1 MLLEWHRRLKIIQ
14 QFIISEYNKRLVL
27 KTVKNLNHSKL
38 LPNALHGC
46 ILFLIV
52 LETTA
57 KGDPGAESSS
67 TLAPCMAWLDCRK
80 ELEWV
85 LLFHSQK
92 LSEEPLLRA
101 SPEEL
106 DSDLLVNTQWKLL
119 TDFILQKDA
128 EHRSHQQ
135 LVNIKIHKGWLTDIM
150 FYCCSTWLFW
160 CSAFFIKGR
169 SMFRWKWSCV
179 NISSAGR
186 HTQQPDSKPCRHQ
199 WVNRAVSHWN
209 SLLYIQYLLQVW
221 AL

>member
-27 KTVKNLNHSKL
+27 KTVKNLNYSKL

-67 TLAPCMAWLDCRK
+67 TLAVCMAWLDCRK

-150 FYCCSTWLFW
+150 FYCCSLDCFGVQLSLSKEGP
-160 CSAFFIKGR
+160 CSAGSEVVSISAQQADTR
-169 SMFRWKWSCV
+169 SSRTASPAD
-179 NISSAGR
+179 ISE
-186 HTQQPDSKPCRHQ
+186 
-199 WVNRAVSHWN
+199 
-209 SLLYIQYLLQVW
+209 
-221 AL
+221 